1 MYYNW
6 YSSYLAAQYN
16 SDADFIC
23 VAKPKNDPE
32 RCRRR
37 SSDSEKIDETL
48 YALRSSS
55 IIDAGEARRSETAAP
70 LAELQQIAEQLDHD
84 DGVVHA
90 ANGKPSIDSM
100 VYEQCPA
107 DADAGDGN

>member
-23 VAKPKNDPE
+23 VAKPKNDPQG
-32 RCRRR
+32 
-37 SSDSEKIDETL
+37 STHKFDT
-48 YALRSSS
+48 
-55 IIDAGEARRSETAAP
+55 
-70 LAELQQIAEQLDHD
+70 
-84 DGVVHA
+84 
-90 ANGKPSIDSM
+90 KP
-100 VYEQCPA
+100 YEQCPA